1 MKTLFILC
9 SFVIILSNCEA
20 KNNDKKFKNIS
31 DKIKSKK
38 DSVILKEY
46 KIRDLDEKIPYID
59 LSDKDSVDFI
69 FNSFSTLGGD
79 FFNLNESKIFDS
91 KYSVL
96 NDLYILNRIKKGLTL
111 KTSNN
116 IEISELYYENESF
129 ASSVLENL
137 KKQVVN
143 KSNEFENGN
152 YFFDYFDRCTI
163 YLLTNNKIVTIIY
176 YPSVYPKTDTMIS
189 SILMKNK
196 GKFKSV
202 IRIYRIGDYETIN

>member
-38 DSVILKEY
+38 DSVISKEY
-46 KIRDLDEKIPYID
+46 KIKDLDEKIPNIE

-69 FNSFSTLGGD
+69 FNSFSNLGGD
-79 FFNLNESKIFDS
+79 FLNLNESKIFES
-91 KYSVL
+91 KYLIL
-96 NDLYILNRIKKGLTL
+96 NDLYNLNRIKKGLTL

-116 IEISELYYENESF
+116 IEISEIYYEKESI
-129 ASSVLENL
+129 ASSVFENL

-143 KSNEFENGN
+143 KSNEFEKGN

-163 YLLTNNKIVTIIY
+163 YLLINNKIVTIIY

-189 SILMKNK
+189 SILMKSK
-196 GKFKSV
+196 DKFKSV
-202 IRIYRIGDYETIN
+202 IRIYRIGDYENIK